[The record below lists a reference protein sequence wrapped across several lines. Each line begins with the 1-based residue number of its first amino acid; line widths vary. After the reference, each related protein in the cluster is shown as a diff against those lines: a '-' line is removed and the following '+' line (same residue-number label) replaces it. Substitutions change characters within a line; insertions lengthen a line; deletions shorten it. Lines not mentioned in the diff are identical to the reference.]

1 MGSWNIRLLV
11 ESESSVVTVSTRR
24 GVQVDRKV
32 NLLVGELCCFDLS
45 ITGISE
51 TKWFGQGVY
60 EVDGFVLVHYSGRPT
75 PADGELVQRNE
86 GVGILLN
93 PVMAV
98 AWRDSIDYKDQFYDD
113 LMCTINSVCQ
123 DDLLLVVG
131 YFNARVE
138 SNYSKPGSVEW
149 SGVRGNHSVG
159 KANEAGRAPLT
170 FCVVNGLT
178 VMNTCDVN
186 I

>member
-1 MGSWNIRLLV
+1 MPGGYLRAAGCFHNHHHSWLNMGSWNIRLLV

-98 AWRDSIDYKDQFYDD
+98 AWRDSIV
-113 LMCTINSVCQ
+113 SVCIQ
-123 DDLLLVVG
+123 LHGCTSCNFNRQSDKIDLTVI
-131 YFNARVE
+131 
-138 SNYSKPGSVEW
+138 SVY
-149 SGVRGNHSVG
+149 
-159 KANEAGRAPLT
+159 APT
-170 FCVVNGLT
+170 FCSHRT
-178 VMNTCDVN
+178 TRISFMMT
-186 I
+186 

>member
-1 MGSWNIRLLV
+1 
-11 ESESSVVTVSTRR
+11 
-24 GVQVDRKV
+24 
-32 NLLVGELCCFDLS
+32 
-45 ITGISE
+45 
-51 TKWFGQGVY
+51 
-60 EVDGFVLVHYSGRPT
+60 
-75 PADGELVQRNE
+75 
-86 GVGILLN
+86 
-93 PVMAV
+93 
-98 AWRDSIDYKDQFYDD
+98 
-113 LMCTINSVCQ
+113 MCTINSVCQ

-178 VMNTCDVN
+178 VMNTWYEKKDMYNTNMPFPPPLPKYALGFIKSYYQELIIVCRVN
-186 I
+186 SWFYYTSLSW